1 MVPPFSQVAF
11 KLKPGEFSVRPVKTQ
26 FGWHI
31 IKVEARRRA
40 GMASFKESAEEL
52 RTELVEQLIQETMA
66 RLRAKADIRV
76 PQGGN
81 IQRVQ

>member
-1 MVPPFSQVAF
+1 MIS
-11 KLKPGEFSVRPVKTQ
+11 EF
-26 FGWHI
+26 
-31 IKVEARRRA
+31 EARRAA
-40 GMASFKESAEEL
+40 GMASFEESAEEL
-52 RTELVEQLIQETMA
+52 RNELVEQLIQETMA